1 MNMEKKRTIATD
13 IAGLDD
19 LDIEIKNELLE
30 QRKDHTKSSIG
41 NRILRRNLQMVYY
54 QSKK

>member
-1 MNMEKKRTIATD
+1 MEKKRTIATD